1 MRTPKKPDQNS
12 VAAVESASDRRYETL
27 LVTVLFF
34 AWGTVF
40 LDRMSQLYLAPYIAP
55 EFHLTHEQIGL
66 LASVLAIT
74 WAISTLVFGALSDRF
89 GRRPIL
95 IPAVFAFSL
104 LSWLSGMARSF
115 HELLLI
121 RALMG
126 IAEGPTWS
134 IMTALI
140 EESSPPSR
148 RGRNVGIV
156 VSAAAL
162 VGLAVAP
169 VLSTQVAA
177 RWGWRAAFF
186 VAGVPG
192 LIMGFFLWKLVKEPE
207 RSEARALHRPA
218 LADYFSILRYRNV
231 WLCCIASAGFMSWL
245 FLTNVFAPIYITRA
259 AGQQATTAGFLLGAS
274 GLGSFFIGFV
284 LPAVSDRVGRK
295 RIMMLMA
302 AMCTVIPLA
311 LLVPSLYAAPWLLAA
326 ILFMTNGGQGLASLI
341 MVLVPTES
349 VPSQFAA
356 TSIGLA
362 TLVGEVFGATAAPV
376 LAGALAEKYGLATPM
391 WMAAG
396 GALLIFIVAMFL
408 RETAK
413 VRTAVEQPETTA
425 ALGAV
430 QSGATGESDV

>member
-1 MRTPKKPDQNS
+1 MRTPEKPDRGS
-12 VAAVESASDRRYETL
+12 VAAIELRSDGKYENL

-34 AWGTVF
+34 SWGTVF

-55 EFHLTHEQIGL
+55 EFHLTHEQIGA

-186 VAGVPG
+186 VSGIPG
-192 LIMGFFLWKLVKEPE
+192 LIMGFFLWKLVREP
-207 RSEARALHRPA
+207 
-218 LADYFSILRYRNV
+218 
-231 WLCCIASAGFMSWL
+231 
-245 FLTNVFAPIYITRA
+245 
-259 AGQQATTAGFLLGAS
+259 
-274 GLGSFFIGFV
+274 
-284 LPAVSDRVGRK
+284 
-295 RIMMLMA
+295 
-302 AMCTVIPLA
+302 
-311 LLVPSLYAAPWLLAA
+311 
-326 ILFMTNGGQGLASLI
+326 
-341 MVLVPTES
+341 
-349 VPSQFAA
+349 
-356 TSIGLA
+356 
-362 TLVGEVFGATAAPV
+362 
-376 LAGALAEKYGLATPM
+376 
-391 WMAAG
+391 
-396 GALLIFIVAMFL
+396 
-408 RETAK
+408 
-413 VRTAVEQPETTA
+413 
-425 ALGAV
+425 
-430 QSGATGESDV
+430 